1 MGSLERMRLERAIAT
16 AIALRALRAGEMS
29 EARRWKEVSGRASD
43 DHAMQFM
50 ARHIGTYVAEAR
62 RLNRQMITAQKQI
75 RDTLARRPRAF
86 P

>member
-1 MGSLERMRLERAIAT
+1 MSSLERMRLEKAIAT
-16 AIALRALRAGEMS
+16 AIALRSLRAAEMS
-29 EARRWKEVSGRASD
+29 EARRWKEVSGRASN

-50 ARHIGTYVAEAR
+50 ARHIGVYVAEAR
-62 RLNRQMITAQKQI
+62 KLNRRMICEQKLI

>member
-1 MGSLERMRLERAIAT
+1 MSSLERMRLERAIAT
-16 AIALRALRAGEMS
+16 ALALRALRAGEMS
-29 EARRWKEVSGRASD
+29 EARRWKEVFGRATD

-62 RLNRQMITAQKQI
+62 KLNRQMICEQKRI
-75 RDTLARRPRAF
+75 RDTLARRTRVF